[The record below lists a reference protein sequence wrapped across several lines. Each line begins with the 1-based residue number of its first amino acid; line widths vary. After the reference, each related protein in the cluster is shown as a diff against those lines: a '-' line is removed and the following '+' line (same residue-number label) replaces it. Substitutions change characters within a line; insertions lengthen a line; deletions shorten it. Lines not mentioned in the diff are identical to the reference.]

1 MVDGAGGRR
10 EVRAAGGA
18 RDDEQLLAAAAR
30 LCVSDFAP
38 AKLGRRAASPG
49 AGEHGDQTR
58 LFFARLAELHGYVRS
73 LLCLRGGVRE
83 NWARAIKDARAPAPL
98 QVRHGARLSAR
109 IQGAKN
115 NEARCSRAETDCIGR
130 TGPPGMTVA

>member
-1 MVDGAGGRR
+1 VDGAGGRR

-49 AGEHGDQTR
+49 AGEHIVQTR
-58 LFFARLAELHGYVRS
+58 LFRAWRS
-73 LLCLRGGVRE
+73 LAATSVRPSVLGLSSRKLGARDKRR
-83 NWARAIKDARAPAPL
+83 ARARAALAR
-98 QVRHGARLSAR
+98 
-109 IQGAKN
+109 
-115 NEARCSRAETDCIGR
+115 RA
-130 TGPPGMTVA
+130 TVCA